1 MAHGNLKL
9 TMVNGALTPYDSKDG
24 NVYTVC
30 TMGGE
35 QGPFT
40 ITANTITGMVFNGW
54 MVAHDSSGVPYEIAD
69 ATSST
74 TTISV
79 TPPEQ
84 GTGRLQVTATYVEE
98 TKYLTLAGL
107 DTYTGLMKG
116 YVEDRV
122 KTITDNE
129 VTLVDLDPQ
138 LYIIGAESTD
148 LYYDGAEGEVY
159 ITLPRGT
166 LLNVTKATVTLP
178 DTTEV
183 EKTFFTVSTHQGEDT
198 ANPDYMQFIVTGSST
213 SEEGMIKWYDLDNM
227 GSGPIVVPPEY
238 GNLVEIVIY
247 NPPDKTTYQEG
258 ESLNTEGLV
267 VLAEFDSGHR
277 VDVTKNCHVYIDDP
291 LMVSDTSV
299 DVSYEYNN
307 VRYDTYFSIRV
318 FGVHPQIPNN
328 VVGLYHLDGNYI
340 NSITGVDD
348 TAGFRSDY
356 YVGEWAIGKFKK
368 GLINVN
374 SQPTYNAIYPNVR
387 FKSWGKTANEWANAS
402 TFTIS
407 WWAKYAYQKVVSQQS
422 YKDTPA
428 LLFTFAAANN
438 DTNTGYVAKQGT
450 NNNYDNCHVTI
461 FGYNYNQ
468 KKFGISHNGNKNFV
482 YPESMPT
489 GFSLSAWHHYAIV
502 IEGNDI
508 KVFLDGV
515 RIIETN
521 LWIPSD
527 TTVVY
532 PTLTMH
538 GNGNTTEYY
547 QSLLGGYLDEVMIA
561 NDTIYYDDFEPPTN
575 SFGEDK
581 LLSELKVAKLPDK
594 IIYSPGEQFDLTGA
608 VIEAY
613 YTDGTYRDVTQ
624 YAEIVTEPTITV
636 TTEFIEL
643 SYTEENITKTVF
655 INTTALEDGEIEV
668 RNVATGVTKQSIKSI
683 LYSDTDIQA
692 GVTDL
697 EDGQLYLVYE

>member
-1 MAHGNLKL
+1 MDHGD
-9 TMVNGALTPYDSKDG
+9 VNIIMNNGTLTPYDSKVG
-24 NVYTVC
+24 NAYTVC

-40 ITANTITGMVFNGW
+40 ITANTITGMVFDRW
-54 MVAHDSSGVPYEIAD
+54 MVAHDPSGVPYEIAD

-74 TTISV
+74 TTISI

-84 GTGRLQVTATYVEE
+84 GTGQLQIAATYIEE

-116 YVEDRV
+116 YVNKKV
-122 KTITDNE
+122 KTITDSE
-129 VTLVDLDPQ
+129 VTLVDLEPQ
-138 LYIIGAESTD
+138 PYLVGVESTD
-148 LYYDGAEGEVY
+148 LYYDGEEGEAY
-159 ITLPRGT
+159 ITLPEGT

-227 GSGPIVVPPEY
+227 GSGPIVIPPEY

-277 VDVTKNCHVYIDDP
+277 VDVTKNCHIYVDDP

-299 DVSYEYNN
+299 DVSYEYNE

-348 TAGFRSDY
+348 TAGFRSSY
-356 YVGEWAIGKFKK
+356 YIGEWAIGKFKK
-368 GLINVN
+368 GLINVYSSGN
-374 SQPTYNAIYPNVR
+374 VGDCAAPNIR

-407 WWAKYAYQKVVSQQS
+407 WWAKYAYQKVASGSDQ
-422 YKDTPA
+422 YKDTPMI
-428 LLFTFAAANN
+428 LFTFAAANN
-438 DTNTGYVAKQGT
+438 DTNNYPYQT
-450 NNNYDNCHVTI
+450 NTTYYNCHATI
-461 FGYNYNQ
+461 FGYNYKQ
-468 KKFGISHNGNKNFV
+468 STFGISHNNGRNFV
-482 YPESMPT
+482 YATMPT
-489 GFSLSAWHHYAIV
+489 GFSLSTWHHYAIV

-508 KVFLDGV
+508 KFFLDGV
-515 RIIETN
+515 RLIETN

-532 PTLTMH
+532 PTLAMH
-538 GNGNTTEYY
+538 GNATSTDSYRN
-547 QSLLGGYLDEVMIA
+547 LLGGYIDEIMIA

-581 LLSELKVAKLPDK
+581 LLSELKVVKLPDK

-608 VIEAY
+608 IVEAY

>member
-1 MAHGNLKL
+1 MAHGNLEL
-9 TMVNGALTPYDSKDG
+9 TMASGTLTPYDSKNG

-40 ITANTITGMVFNGW
+40 ITANTITGMRFDRWVMSENP
-54 MVAHDSSGVPYEIAD
+54 GVISYEIAD
-69 ATSST
+69 ETSST
-74 TTISV
+74 TTISIIALDD
-79 TPPEQ
+79 
-84 GTGRLQVTATYVEE
+84 GTGTATLTATYVEE

-116 YVEDRV
+116 YVNKKV
-122 KTITDNE
+122 KTITDSE
-129 VTLVDLDPQ
+129 VTLVDLEPQ
-138 LYIIGAESTD
+138 PYLVGVESTD
-148 LYYDGAEGEVY
+148 LYYDGEEGEAY
-159 ITLPRGT
+159 ITLPEGT

-227 GSGPIVVPPEY
+227 GSGPIVIPPEY

-247 NPPDKTTYQEG
+247 NPPDKTSYQEG

-328 VVGLYHLDGNYI
+328 VVGLYHLDGNYV
-340 NSITGVDD
+340 NSITGTDD
-348 TAGFRSDY
+348 TGGFRSSSY
-356 YVGEWAIGKFKK
+356 YTPEWAIGKFKK
-368 GLINVN
+368 GLINVK
-374 SQPTYNAIYPNVR
+374 SDAISNCVYPNIR
-387 FKSWGKTANEWANAS
+387 FALWGRTANEWVNAS

-407 WWAKYAYQKVVSQQS
+407 WWAKYAYQKFSS
-422 YKDTPA
+422 TDDYKNTPV

-438 DTNTGYVAKQGT
+438 DSNYSNTPLQYM
-450 NNNYDNCHVTI
+450 NYYRNTHVTVL
-461 FGYNYNQ
+461 GYNFKQ
-468 KKFGISHNGNKNFV
+468 SKFGISHNSGRNFV
-482 YPESMPT
+482 YPDSMPA

-502 IEGNDI
+502 IEGNNI
-508 KVFLDGV
+508 KFFLDGK
-515 RIIETN
+515 RLIETT

-538 GNGNTTEYY
+538 GNANNSDSYY
-547 QSLLGGYLDEVMIA
+547 NLLGGYLDEVMIA

-581 LLSELKVAKLPDK
+581 LLSELKVVKLPDK

-608 VIEAY
+608 VVEAY

-655 INTTALEDGEIEV
+655 INTTALEDGDIEV